1 VPFRQGGPYAQW
13 REDPAAQARQ
23 QHPQSALALEQL
35 FADAGAPAGV
45 YTNLFIAGHEVGSII
60 DNPLVR
66 GVSLTGNDRAGANVA
81 EIADRNVKKSVLEL
95 GGSDPFIVLDD
106 HNLERT
112 VEAAMIG
119 RMHNMVR
126 AALARTDGCGGPPGD
141 GRPLPRCDPVT
152 RLTTTA

>member
-35 FADAGAPAGV
+35 FADARAPAGV

-81 EIADRNVKKSVLEL
+81 EIAGRNVKKSVLEL

-126 AALARTDGCGGPPGD
+126 AALARNGWLWWTT
-141 GRPLPRCDPVT
+141 GRRTLFTRCDPVT
-152 RLTTTA
+152 RLITTA